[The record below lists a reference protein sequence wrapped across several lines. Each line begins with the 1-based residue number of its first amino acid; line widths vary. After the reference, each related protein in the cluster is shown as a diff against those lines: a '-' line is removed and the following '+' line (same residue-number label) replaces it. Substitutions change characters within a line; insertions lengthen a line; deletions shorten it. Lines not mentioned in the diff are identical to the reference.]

1 MLVYR
6 IAKKNVVKDLTGTGA
21 KLYGGRWNHRGTAV
35 VYSSET
41 RALATVEFLVHLAL
55 SNAPRGLM
63 IATIEIP
70 DSIAPENVPRGSLP
84 RGWRDYPPP
93 RGVADLGT
101 GWAKPK
107 KSLLLRVPS
116 AVVEQEYNI
125 LINPL
130 HSDMGKV
137 VLQRVEAFEFDKR
150 LVRQVKE
157 KGKA

>member
-6 IAKKNVVKDLTGTGA
+6 IAKRDVVADLSGTGA
-21 KLYGGRWNHRGTAV
+21 RLFGGRWNHRGTAV
-35 VYSSET
+35 VYTSET
-41 RALATVEFLVHLAL
+41 RSLAMVEYLVHLSL

-70 DSIAPENVPRGSLP
+70 DSIVPEDIPRASLP
-84 RGWRDYPPP
+84 KGWRDYPPP

-101 GWAKPK
+101 RWAKSK
-107 KSLLLRVPS
+107 KSLFLRVPS

-130 HSDMGKV
+130 QSEMQRV
-137 VLQRVEAFEFDKR
+137 VLREVEAFEFDKR
-150 LVRQVKE
+150 LVR
-157 KGKA
+157 

>member
-6 IAKKNVVKDLTGTGA
+6 IAKKDVVKDLTGTGA

-35 VYSSET
+35 AYTSET
-41 RALATVEFLVHLAL
+41 RALAAVEFLVHVSL
-55 SNAPRGLM
+55 SNVPRGLI

-70 DSIAPENVPRGSLP
+70 DDIVPEEAPRASLP
-84 RGWRDYPPP
+84 RGWRDYPAP
-93 RGVADLGT
+93 REVADLGT
-101 GWAKPK
+101 RWVKSN

-137 VLQRVEAFEFDKR
+137 VLQGVEKFEFDKR
-150 LVRQVKE
+150 LV
-157 KGKA
+157 

>member
-6 IAKKNVVKDLTGTGA
+6 IAKRDVVRDLSGTGA
-21 KLYGGRWNHRGTAV
+21 KLFGGRWNHRGTAV
-35 VYSSET
+35 VYTSET
-41 RALATVEFLVHLAL
+41 RALATVEFLVHLSL

-70 DSIAPENVPRGSLP
+70 DSIVPEEVPRGSLP

-93 RGVADLGT
+93 REVAELGT
-101 GWAKPK
+101 RWAKSN
-107 KSLLLRVPS
+107 KSLLFRVPS

-130 HSDMGKV
+130 HSEMPKV
-137 VLQRVEAFEFDKR
+137 VLREVEAFEFDKR
-150 LVRQVKE
+150 LVR
-157 KGKA
+157 